1 MAEKYS
7 ETTVLGDILNDPE
20 ASKILAKYKLPCLH
34 CAMAAYEMGMLTIGD
49 ASRTYGI
56 DLEGLL
62 GELNKLGN

>member
-1 MAEKYS
+1 MAEKFT
-7 ETTVLGDILNDPE
+7 EKTVLGDLLNDPE

-34 CAMAAYEMGMLTIGD
+34 CAMAAFEMGMLTIGD

-62 GELNKLGN
+62 SELNEMGN

>member
-1 MAEKYS
+1 MAEKFT
-7 ETTVLGDILNDPE
+7 ENTVLGDLLNDPE

-34 CAMAAYEMGMLTIGD
+34 CAMAAFEMGMLTIGD

-62 GELNKLGN
+62 RELNEMGN

>member
-1 MAEKYS
+1 MAEKFT
-7 ETTVLGDILNDPE
+7 EKTVLGDLLNDPE

-34 CAMAAYEMGMLTIGD
+34 CAMAAFEMGMLTIGD

-62 GELNKLGN
+62 RELNEMVD